1 MRLPGRLA
9 WLLLLPGGVLLGLVF
24 LAPLGWF
31 LADSLAE
38 LGSGAALLRAAAE
51 VVASRAMQRSMLATA
66 EVSLATTLCTLVLGF
81 PLAYALVRAKGLAFR
96 AVIACVLLPYFTSVI
111 VRTYA
116 WMVLLGRTGVANT
129 TLISLGITSGPVPLL
144 YTRGA
149 VVVGMTY
156 VLLPYM
162 VLTLYSAM
170 RGVDMRLLQAASGM
184 GASALRI
191 FTRVFVPLTLPGVIA
206 GSLLVFILATGF
218 FITPALMGAPED
230 LMIGILIERQIE
242 LANNWPVAAVMSVVL
257 LAVTLVAY
265 AFYSRLTDL
274 SRNVPA

>member
-1 MRLPGRLA
+1 MPLPPRLA
-9 WLLLLPGGVLLGLVF
+9 WLLLLPGGLLLGLVF

-31 LADSLAE
+31 LASSLAE
-38 LGSGAALLRAAAE
+38 LGSGMALLQEAAA

-66 EVSLATTLCTLVLGF
+66 EVSLATTLGALLLGY

-116 WMVLLGRTGVANT
+116 WMVLLGRTGVANGA
-129 TLISLGITSGPVPLL
+129 LMAMGVTSGPVPLL

-149 VVVGMTY
+149 VIVGMTY

-170 RGVDMRLLQAASGM
+170 RAVDMRLLLAASGM
-184 GASALRI
+184 GAGALRV
-191 FTRVFVPLTLPGVIA
+191 FWRVFVPLTMHGVIA

-230 LMIGILIERQIE
+230 LVVGILIQQQVE

-265 AFYSRLTDL
+265 AFYARLTDL
-274 SRNVPA
+274 RRGVPA

>member
-24 LAPLGWF
+24 LGPLGWF
-31 LADSLAE
+31 LADSLSE
-38 LGSGAALLRAAAE
+38 LGSGAALLREAAE

-66 EVSLATTLCTLVLGF
+66 EVSFATTLCTLVLGF

-129 TLISLGITSGPVPLL
+129 ALISLGITNGPVPLL

-265 AFYSRLTDL
+265 AFYSRLTDI
-274 SRNVPA
+274 SRGVPA